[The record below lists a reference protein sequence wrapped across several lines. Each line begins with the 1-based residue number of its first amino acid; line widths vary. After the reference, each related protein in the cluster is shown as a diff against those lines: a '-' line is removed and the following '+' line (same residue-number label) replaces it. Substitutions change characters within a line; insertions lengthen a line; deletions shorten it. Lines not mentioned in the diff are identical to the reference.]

1 MAEEVSSKVEAV
13 ESNEDGWPIFEVWDK
28 YETIAMH
35 FNDLLIK
42 LRTQALAAVA
52 ALSTIIGIFS
62 KSGGETQST
71 WQVVAFTFFVLL
83 LFWVAIWVLDFCY
96 YNPLLMGSVVA
107 LTQLERASQTSMRIR
122 TIDMSLMIER
132 AVAKDLPPNP
142 WSLRTRWTL
151 VRGRWIFYSL
161 VGFGLVFGLGFSL
174 IQSRAIPPE
183 VTAIRFLDLQN
194 LPPGGTVTV
203 TPRSPATQPK

>member
-1 MAEEVSSKVEAV
+1 MAEDVTASKKVEKVEA
-13 ESNEDGWPIFEVWDK
+13 NEEGWPIFELWDK

-71 WQVVAFTFFVLL
+71 WQVVAFAFSILL
-83 LFWVAIWVLDFCY
+83 IFWIAIWVLDFCY

-107 LTQLERASQTSMRIR
+107 LTQLEQLSQTTMRVR
-122 TIDMSLMIER
+122 AIDISTTIER
-132 AVAKDLPPNP
+132 SVAKDLPSGS
-142 WSLRTRWTL
+142 WGWKTRWRL
-151 VRGRWIFYSL
+151 VRGRLVFYSL
-161 VGFGLVFGLGFSL
+161 VSLALVFGLGFSL
-174 IQSRAIPPE
+174 YQSRSHTSE

-203 TPRSPATQPK
+203 TPRTPGAK